1 MKVKS
6 AHVSGSIVNI
16 EWVFF
21 GLFNVPGY
29 IVFDQVGNILI
40 GSVHINVTNNA
51 VRLSSNSIV
60 G

>member
-1 MKVKS
+1 MKVKR
-6 AHVSGSIVNI
+6 VSISGDIVNI
-16 EWVFF
+16 EWVLF
-21 GLFNVPGY
+21 GLCNVPEY
-29 IVFDQVGNILI
+29 IVFDQVGNVLI